1 MEFELI
7 TPNDIIKMAKY
18 EVWVKRLPLLSLRFA
33 KLRLVAKDR
42 YYNRLSLV
50 NDGYKLGDLKE
61 LVIKYGGVDLPVI
74 N

>member
-1 MEFELI
+1 MNELI
-7 TPNDIIKMAKY
+7 TPNDIIKMSKY
-18 EVWVKRLPLLSLRFA
+18 EVWVKRFPLLSIRYA

-42 YYNRLSLV
+42 FYNRLTLV
-50 NDGYKLGDLKE
+50 NEGYKLGNLKD